1 MSEEQVIPVGHRRRS
16 SAEIRRLVEEFVQS
30 GLRQSEFCRQRGVVL
45 NTLKRYLK
53 RDRDRKVQKS
63 KAGGGALVAVEV
75 TAASPA
81 QSREP
86 HSSLAVVLSSGRRI
100 EVGER
105 FDAAT
110 LARLVAV
117 LERL

>member
-1 MSEEQVIPVGHRRRS
+1 MSEEQVIPVHHRRRS
-16 SAEIRRLVEEFVQS
+16 SAEIQQLVKEFVQS
-30 GLRQSEFCRQRGVVL
+30 GLRQSEFCRRRGVVL

-53 RDRDRKVQKS
+53 GIK
-63 KAGGGALVAVEV
+63 KAQRAAAGCGALVAVEV
-75 TAASPA
+75 TAAGPA
-81 QSREP
+81 RSREP
-86 HSSLAVVLSSGRRI
+86 DSSLAVVLSSGRRI

-110 LARLVAV
+110 LARLVTV

>member
-1 MSEEQVIPVGHRRRS
+1 MSEEQVIPVRYQRRS
-16 SAEIRRLVEEFVQS
+16 SAEIRQLVEEFVQS

-53 RDRDRKVQKS
+53 RDRKAQTA

-75 TAASPA
+75 TAASPE
-81 QSREP
+81 QTRES
-86 HSSLAVVLSSGRRI
+86 HSSLAVVLGSGRRI
-100 EVGER
+100 EVGAS
-105 FDAAT
+105 FDSAT

>member
-1 MSEEQVIPVGHRRRS
+1 MSEEQVIPVRHRRRS
-16 SAEIRRLVEEFVQS
+16 SAEIRQLVEEFVQS
-30 GLRQSEFCRQRGVVL
+30 GLRQSEFCRRRGVVP

-53 RDRDRKVQKS
+53 QDRKAHRAS
-63 KAGGGALVAVEV
+63 AGCGALVAVEV
-75 TAASPA
+75 AAASTA
-81 QSREP
+81 QTRETD
-86 HSSLAVVLSSGRRI
+86 SSLAVVLSSGRRI

-110 LARLVAV
+110 LVRLVTV

>member
-1 MSEEQVIPVGHRRRS
+1 MSEEQVIPVRHRRRS
-16 SAEIRRLVEEFVQS
+16 SVEIRQLVEEFVQS

-53 RDRDRKVQKS
+53 QDRKEQR
-63 KAGGGALVAVEV
+63 AGAGCGALVAAEV

-81 QSREP
+81 QARQAD
-86 HSSLAVVLSSGRRI
+86 SSLAVVLSSGRRI
-100 EVGER
+100 EVGEC

-110 LARLVAV
+110 LARLVTV

>member
-1 MSEEQVIPVGHRRRS
+1 MSEEQGIAVRHRRRS
-16 SAEIRRLVEEFVQS
+16 SAEIKQLVEEFVQS
-30 GLRQSEFCRQRGVVL
+30 GLRQSEFCHRRGVVL

-53 RDRDRKVQKS
+53 QDRKTQRAAAS
-63 KAGGGALVAVEV
+63 CGALVAVEV
-75 TAASPA
+75 AAVGPA
-81 QSREP
+81 QAREP
-86 HSSLAVVLSSGRRI
+86 DSSLAVVLGSGHRI

-110 LARLVAV
+110 LARLVSV

>member
-1 MSEEQVIPVGHRRRS
+1 MSEEQVIPVRHRHRS

-53 RDRDRKVQKS
+53 LDRKTQKS
-63 KAGGGALVAVEV
+63 IAGCGALVAVEV

-81 QSREP
+81 HTREP
-86 HSSLAVVLSSGRRI
+86 HSRLAVVLSSGCRI

>member
-1 MSEEQVIPVGHRRRS
+1 MSEEQVIPVRHRRRS
-16 SAEIRRLVEEFVQS
+16 AAEIRQLVEEFVQS
-30 GLRQSEFCRQRGVVL
+30 GLRQSEFCRRRGVVL

-53 RDRDRKVQKS
+53 QERKAQR
-63 KAGGGALVAVEV
+63 AGAGCGELVAVEV
-75 TAASPA
+75 AAVGPA
-81 QSREP
+81 QIREP

-110 LARLVAV
+110 LAHLISV